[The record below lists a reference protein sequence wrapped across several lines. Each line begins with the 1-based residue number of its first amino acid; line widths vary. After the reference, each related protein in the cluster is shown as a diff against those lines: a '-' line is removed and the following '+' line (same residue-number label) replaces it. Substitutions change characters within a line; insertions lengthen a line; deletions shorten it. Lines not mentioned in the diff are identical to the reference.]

1 MVLSRKRHHNS
12 NNSFVPPYAQPPNSK
27 VPKSTAAAVASNV
40 RRQTVND
47 SVSSSS
53 SVVVKFVSVLADAG
67 CTLINPTGPPCLPS
81 DLLKLRL
88 HLQRRF
94 SDDSALRA
102 DFLSGLSSYINV
114 SSDNLRR

>member
-12 NNSFVPPYAQPPNSK
+12 NNSFVPPFAQPPNSK
-27 VPKSTAAAVASNV
+27 VPKSTTAAASNV
-40 RRQTVND
+40 H
-47 SVSSSS
+47 VSSSS
-53 SVVVKFVSVLADAG
+53 SAVDKFVSVLADAG
-67 CTLINPTGPPCLPS
+67 CTLINHTGPPCLPS

-114 SSDNLRR
+114 SPDNLRR